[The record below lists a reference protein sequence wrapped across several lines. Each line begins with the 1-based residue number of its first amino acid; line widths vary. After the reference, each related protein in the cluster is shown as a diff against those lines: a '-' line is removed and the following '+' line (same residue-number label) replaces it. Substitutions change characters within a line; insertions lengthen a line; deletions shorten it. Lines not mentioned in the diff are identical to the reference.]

1 MPPPPINWRTRPN
14 PNQRRQDGSQP
25 GAATDAAVPIYVT
38 PARLHQIE
46 AALRFLNLPPLSYT
60 EVQSSRLS
68 SSDLTTSSSR
78 LSTSDLTSSSELS
91 LSDLTTSS
99 QLSDLMASFSQLSM
113 SRSSVQTPTARLQV
127 RRTPAIRSDPSPRK
141 DLKKYYVVTVG
152 KCTGIF
158 WEEW

>member
-1 MPPPPINWRTRPN
+1 MPPPINWRTRPN
-14 PNQRRQDGSQP
+14 PNQRHQDGSQP
-25 GAATDAAVPIYVT
+25 GAATDAAIPIYVT
-38 PARLHQIE
+38 PPHLHQIE
-46 AALRFLNLPPLSYT
+46 AALQFLNLPLLSYT
-60 EVQSSRLS
+60 EVQSSQLS
-68 SSDLTTSSSR
+68 SSDLTTSSSQ
-78 LSTSDLTSSSELS
+78 LSMSDLTSSSELS

-99 QLSDLMASFSQLSM
+99 QLSDLTASFSQLSM

-127 RRTPAIRSDPSPRK
+127 RQTRAIHSDPLPRK